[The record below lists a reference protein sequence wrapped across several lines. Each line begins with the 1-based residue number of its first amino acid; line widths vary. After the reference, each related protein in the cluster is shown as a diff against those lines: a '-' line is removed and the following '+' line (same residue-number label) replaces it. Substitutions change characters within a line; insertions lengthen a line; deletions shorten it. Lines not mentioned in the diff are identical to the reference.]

1 MMKAIKRLLTVM
13 ALGLVMGSAQ
23 AAPRIDVVKI
33 INFSC
38 QFCRVT
44 EAQDVPLEDMAKAT
58 GGVFSYAALPVSE
71 NELGRELAYYAA
83 RNEYRVLD
91 KYLRDAIFRGVQE
104 ESAPL
109 EFADQAV
116 SWLMGQRIG
125 EYLDESRL
133 KERIRSGDAANSL
146 VKAVAI
152 TNAVGASRVPTYV
165 ILKNGEIQGAYDIS
179 AVKGASY
186 LALKEFIAEKITSL
200 SKE

>member
-1 MMKAIKRLLTVM
+1 MMVFARILFSLLL
-13 ALGLVMGSAQ
+13 AGLTGSAIAQ
-23 AAPRIDVVKI
+23 PRIDVVKI

-38 QFCRVT
+38 QFCRAT
-44 EAQDVPLEDMAKAT
+44 EAQDGPLEDLVKKS
-58 GGVFSYAALPVSE
+58 GGVFSYAALPTSE

-83 RNEYRVLD
+83 RNEYRLLD
-91 KYLRDAIFRGVQE
+91 KYLRDAIFKGVQE

-109 EFADQAV
+109 EFADQAI
-116 SWLMGQRIG
+116 SWLLGQRIG
-125 EYLDESRL
+125 EYMDETRL

-165 ILKNGEIQGAYDIS
+165 ILKNGEIQAAYDIT

-186 LALKEFIAEKITSL
+186 LALKEFIAEKIKSL